1 MGFLPTIRGNEQTD
15 MIFIGLA
22 GYLLPI
28 PSLIWAWV
36 RWLKSEPRF
45 VTPAWRSVLAFSGL
59 ILVSAI
65 GLFVVLVFFYANSLP
80 EPAKYALA
88 VTSSRF
94 GFLASALALLL
105 SLVGKGPVCAP
116 VALASFGLGSFWV
129 IALAMY

>member
-1 MGFLPTIRGNEQTD
+1 

-22 GYLLPI
+22 GYILPI
-28 PSLIWAWV
+28 PSLIWAWL

-45 VTPAWRSVLAFSGL
+45 AAPAWRSILAFSGL

-65 GLFVVLVFFYANSLP
+65 GLFVVFVFFYANNLS
-80 EPAKYALA
+80 EPAKYWFA
-88 VTSSRF
+88 VTSSRI
-94 GFLASALALLL
+94 GFCASTLGLVL
-105 SLVGKGPVCAP
+105 SLVGKGRVCAP

>member
-1 MGFLPTIRGNEQTD
+1 MSEIADNNTNAPLRGFLPTIRGNEQTD

-22 GYLLPI
+22 DYLLPI

-65 GLFVVLVFFYANSLP
+65 GLFVVLVFLYANSLP
-80 EPAKYALA
+80 E
-88 VTSSRF
+88 TCEIR
-94 GFLASALALLL
+94 
-105 SLVGKGPVCAP
+105 VGGHV
-116 VALASFGLGSFWV
+116 F
-129 IALAMY
+129 

>member
-1 MGFLPTIRGNEQTD
+1 

-45 VTPAWRSVLAFSGL
+45 VTPAWRSVLAFCGL

>member
-1 MGFLPTIRGNEQTD
+1 

-36 RWLKSEPRF
+36 RWSKSTPRF
-45 VTPAWRSVLAFSGL
+45 APPKWRTVLAFSDL

-65 GLFVVLVFFYANSLP
+65 GLSVLIVAFHANRLP
-80 EPAKYALA
+80 EGDAKYAFA
-88 VTSSRF
+88 VASSRL
-94 GFLASALALLL
+94 GFWASATALLL

-116 VALASFGLGSFWV
+116 VALASFGLAALWV
-129 IALAMY
+129 IALLTY